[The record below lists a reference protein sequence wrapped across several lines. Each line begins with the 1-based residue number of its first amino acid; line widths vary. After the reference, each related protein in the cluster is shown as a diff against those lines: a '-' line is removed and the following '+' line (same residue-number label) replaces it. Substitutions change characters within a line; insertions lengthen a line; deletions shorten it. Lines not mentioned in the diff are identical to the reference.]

1 MAGTEASDQW
11 AGSQGR
17 GAKTVFTAV
26 WLLPGGVGLGG
37 QMHGSELGSAARSLG
52 DWKQVREHRLPD
64 AHPDTGLSSCFV
76 LNCPPSSHVEI
87 QICQT
92 SVCESIWRWGL

>member
-37 QMHGSELGSAARSLG
+37 QMHGSELGSAARSPG
-52 DWKQVREHRLPD
+52 
-64 AHPDTGLSSCFV
+64 
-76 LNCPPSSHVEI
+76 
-87 QICQT
+87 
-92 SVCESIWRWGL
+92 